1 MARFLFPQWDG
12 GGSLPPELTIVRRL
26 IEAGHGV
33 TVLGDPVTEPEVR
46 AAGVTDFRT
55 WVQAPHH
62 VTRRPED
69 DYMRDWEVRN
79 PLNIIPNM
87 LDKLF
92 VGPAPLFAAE
102 TLAAID
108 DVQPDAV
115 VTSFPLFGSMM
126 AAEVRGL
133 PCAALVPNVVSLPVE
148 GMPPFGTG
156 LLPAKSRLGR
166 ARDRAFNGL
175 VDRLWNKA
183 HPSSTACGSPWVSL
197 RSTGCWSSSSGP
209 TASWPSPPPHLTSR
223 PCCRR
228 TSATSARSSTSL
240 SGPSRGPR
248 PSRTTGRS
256 SWSR

>member
-1 MARFLFPQWDG
+1 MARFLFPRVGWRRE
-12 GGSLPPELTIVRRL
+12 PAPELTIVRRL
-26 IEAGHGV
+26 VEAGHGV

-55 WVQAPHH
+55 WVKAPHH

-87 LDKLF
+87 MDKLF
-92 VGPAPLFAAE
+92 VRPAPLFAAE

-126 AAEVRGL
+126 AAEVRGV

-156 LLPAKSRLGR
+156 LQPANPGSAVR
-166 ARDRAFNGL
+166 ATARSTDSSTGCGTRAY
-175 VDRLWNKA
+175 
-183 HPSSTACGSPWVSL
+183 PSSTACGSPWVSL

-228 TSATSARSSTSL
+228 TSATSARSSTSR

-248 PSRTTGRS
+248 PPRTTVRS
-256 SWSR
+256 SWSG